1 MPVNGFWFKR
11 KGWCVGKTAT
21 LKRLK
26 REYEYSYGDRR
37 LMKLSFQEKLL
48 KICHIYLYR
57 KPTQEVKERI
67 LR

>member
-11 KGWCVGKTAT
+11 KGRCVGKPAT
-21 LKRLK
+21 LKMLK
-26 REYEYSYGDRR
+26 REYEYFHGSRR

-48 KICHIYLYR
+48 KICHRHLYR
-57 KPTQEVKERI
+57 KPTQVVEERI